1 MQKWRVCVQIGKV
14 AGHLAQDFA
23 CTVLRYGGL
32 PFAARMNLQI
42 HPDFKQRI
50 QSEFGLH
57 HHQIGRIDQL
67 AQQLLVDQ
75 SQPFVVFGIEGQQIV
90 QQPVKCILFN
100 INCAIL
106 KRRFI
111 VGNRRLYLIEMQKQI
126 ISHGHMI
133 SISCFPCEI
142 CAFCV
147 PQHWLWNSL
156 LRNISPKVRPVG
168 RLLQPPRPKQPF
180 WDQVS
185 LHRDIRNQI
194 RCSKLLICQA
204 YNQLNK
210 IMRTK
215 GKWLLSDWQ
224 RQSENYL
231 LERMSYLLPSNV
243 MFGSIISMGIK
254 LCLCSRH
261 EPLNIEEKY
270 GLWHK

>member
-133 SISCFPCEI
+133 SFSFFPCEI
-142 CAFCV
+142 CAFCTSALIV
-147 PQHWLWNSL
+147 EFITSQHFSKSPSSWKIVAAAKTETTVLGSSITSSRYKEPNTMFKAVVLFKRTINWTRLWEQRANDYYL
-156 LRNISPKVRPVG
+156 I
-168 RLLQPPRPKQPF
+168 
-180 WDQVS
+180 D
-185 LHRDIRNQI
+185 RDN
-194 RCSKLLICQA
+194 L
-204 YNQLNK
+204 K
-210 IMRTK
+210 II
-215 GKWLLSDWQ
+215 
-224 RQSENYL
+224 
-231 LERMSYLLPSNV
+231 
-243 MFGSIISMGIK
+243 F
-254 LCLCSRH
+254 
-261 EPLNIEEKY
+261 
-270 GLWHK
+270 